1 MSHICILFAELLV
14 WCIRINLAQV
24 LCCCCSPGS
33 GVCKMTNQNRRVFG
47 RGDLWET
54 GAKTEHFRQR
64 EYSAAVL
71 DRMKKCC
78 FFLSFQQVVVVVT
91 QMKKQWTSKRK
102 DYVSFKENLLN
113 ARNTKIQTE
122 KSCGTSVVCTIYILT
137 YLHFILLYK
146 KGAKQSDD
154 VTSLSFCGTK

>member
-1 MSHICILFAELLV
+1 ML
-14 WCIRINLAQV
+14 
-24 LCCCCSPGS
+24 
-33 GVCKMTNQNRRVFG
+33 
-47 RGDLWET
+47 
-54 GAKTEHFRQR
+54 
-64 EYSAAVL
+64 
-71 DRMKKCC
+71 

-122 KSCGTSVVCTIYILT
+122 KSCGTSMVCTIYILT